1 MYCVSHYARGRRL
14 KIHET
19 KLDSSDNQSN
29 LERMERM
36 KGWMELDGKQ
46 RMPCKRILFEK

>member
-1 MYCVSHYARGRRL
+1 MYCVSHYARGCRL

-19 KLDSSDNQSN
+19 KLDNSDKQSK

-36 KGWMELDGKQ
+36 KGWMELNGRQENAMQTDVA
-46 RMPCKRILFEK
+46 